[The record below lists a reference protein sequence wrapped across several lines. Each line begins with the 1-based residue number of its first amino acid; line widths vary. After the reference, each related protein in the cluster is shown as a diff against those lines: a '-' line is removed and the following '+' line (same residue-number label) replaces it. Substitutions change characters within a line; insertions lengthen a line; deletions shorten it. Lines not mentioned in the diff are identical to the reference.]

1 MHEAAV
7 VVRGEGGGEGQS
19 GNLLSFHLKHIGHPL
34 NLLFEESDK
43 RPERNT
49 GFFLGW
55 SSFRWQRDVQYTL
68 VKAMVALGGFGL
80 ASKSQIPNG

>member
-1 MHEAAV
+1 MHEAAIV
-7 VVRGEGGGEGQS
+7 VGGEGGTVRELAFVPLETYS
-19 GNLLSFHLKHIGHPL
+19 IGRPL
-34 NLLFEESDK
+34 NLLVEESDK

-68 VKAMVALGGFGL
+68 VKAMVASGGLGL

>member
-7 VVRGEGGGEGQS
+7 VVGEGGGGQS
-19 GNLLSFHLKHIGHPL
+19 GNLLLFYLKHIGRPL
-34 NLLFEESDK
+34 NLLVEESDK

-68 VKAMVALGGFGL
+68 VKAMVASGGLGL